1 MVSSPFLIGVA
12 MRHDGDVNNHQTKEE
27 ETAMQITTI
36 GLDLAKTVFHI
47 VGLNQAGKKVLRK
60 KIKRSHMLAYFA
72 NLPVC
77 TVAMEACASAHYWG
91 RELKKSG
98 HTIKLLPPRYVKAY
112 VQGNKNDYND
122 ALAIAEASNRPNMRL
137 VSTKTV
143 AQQDIQALHR
153 LREGVMSHRTRV
165 SNQIRG
171 LLGEYGII
179 IPKGVSK
186 LRTAVPSIL
195 EDTENNLTVLFRQ
208 LLHRAYT
215 QLQELDE
222 HIQHYDKAIQAV
234 TREDKAAQQLQSI
247 PGFGPVISSVFASV
261 IGDGKAFKRGR
272 DASAFIGLVPRQ
284 HSSGDKPVLLGISKR
299 GNRYLRGLLIHGARS
314 VIKHADKKEDRLSRW
329 ATELV
334 ARRGKNKAT
343 VALAN
348 KMARIGWAI
357 LSSGRSYEVKMV

>member
-1 MVSSPFLIGVA
+1 
-12 MRHDGDVNNHQTKEE
+12 
-27 ETAMQITTI
+27 MQITTI
-36 GLDLAKTVFHI
+36 GLDLAKNVFHL

-60 KIKRSHMLAYFA
+60 KLKRSQMLTYFA

-91 RELKKSG
+91 RELKKFG
-98 HTIKLLPPRYVKAY
+98 HTVKLLPPRSVKAF

-165 SNQIRG
+165 GNQIRG
-171 LLGEYGII
+171 LLAEYGII
-179 IPKGVSK
+179 IPKGIGH
-186 LRTAVPSIL
+186 LRTSIPEIL
-195 EDTENNLTVLFRQ
+195 EDAENNLTPFFRG
-208 LLHRAYT
+208 LLHQAYE
-215 QLQELDE
+215 QLQEIDE
-222 HIQHYDKAIQAV
+222 HIKHYDKEIQLV
-234 TREDKAAQQLQSI
+234 TRKDETAQQLQSI
-247 PGFGPVISSVFASV
+247 PGFGPVISSVFSSV
-261 IGDGKAFKRGR
+261 VGDGKSFKCGR
-272 DASAFIGLVPRQ
+272 DVSAFIGLVPRQ

-314 VIKHADKKEDRLSRW
+314 VIKHADKKEDKLSRW

-334 ARRGKNKAT
+334 QRRGQNKAT

-348 KMARIGWAI
+348 KMARIGWAV
-357 LSSGRSYEVKMV
+357 LTSGQTYEVKMV